1 VGLAPTFCLGV
12 YRKMGRATDKLTTL
26 IDSAVQALGY
36 ELVGVEHQSQG
47 RRTVVRVFIDS
58 PQGITLEDCEQASHQ
73 ISGVLDVEDPIRGH
87 YNLEVSSPGLDRPLF
102 TPEHYARFLGEKVK
116 LRLRQPVDGRRK
128 LAGRIDRVEDD
139 LIRITDEAGQTYEL
153 TVNEIEKANL
163 VPDYDA
169 IIHSH

>member
-1 VGLAPTFCLGV
+1 
-12 YRKMGRATDKLTTL
+12 MGRATDRLTTL
-26 IDSAVQALGY
+26 IASAVQALGY

-47 RRTVVRVFIDS
+47 KHTVVRVFIDS
-58 PQGITLEDCEQASHQ
+58 EHGITLEDCEQASHQ
-73 ISGVLDVEDPIRGH
+73 ISGVLEVEDPIRGQ

-116 LRLRQPVDGRRK
+116 LRLRQPIEGRRK
-128 LAGRIDRVEDD
+128 LAGRIEQVEEGV
-139 LIRITDEAGQTYEL
+139 IRITDDAGETYKL
-153 TVNEIEKANL
+153 TVDEIEKANL